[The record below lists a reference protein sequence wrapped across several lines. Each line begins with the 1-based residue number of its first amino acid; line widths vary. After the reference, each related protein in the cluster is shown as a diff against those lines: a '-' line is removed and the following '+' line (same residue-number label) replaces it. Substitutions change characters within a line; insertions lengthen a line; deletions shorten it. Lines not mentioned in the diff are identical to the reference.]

1 MSSDLT
7 AADARIWELVVQHT
21 GRVGYHRGTKAAGL
35 DASPPVID
43 CSGWVGLLL
52 SSAMKAQNAHA
63 GKDIFDAGDISAWL
77 RRGRLS
83 IANPSFSL
91 TMWLTRNG
99 TASSSHHTVRS
110 GVHRISREALAAS
123 RPPQPTAL
131 LMAAP
136 GRRSAPSH
144 SVGSRSSGS
153 ARCRWARTPAV
164 PSQAG
169 P

>member
-43 CSGWVGLLL
+43 FSGWVGLLL

-83 IANPSFSL
+83 IA
-91 TMWLTRNG
+91 T
-99 TASSSHHTVRS
+99 
-110 GVHRISREALAAS
+110 
-123 RPPQPTAL
+123 
-131 LMAAP
+131 
-136 GRRSAPSH
+136 RRSA
-144 SVGSRSSGS
+144 
-153 ARCRWARTPAV
+153 
-164 PSQAG
+164 
-169 P
+169 